1 MNTPTPWRL
10 GPEDIGTRG
19 SLRLMGPDGK
29 LIAMFEADRTPGDDL
44 TYQRSVREDRA
55 NLALALTAVN
65 AHDALLEAL
74 KACVADAILD
84 KLADAGR
91 WGYACTLDELEER
104 FPQAFE
110 HIAQARAAIKLAEGQ
125 P

>member
-1 MNTPTPWRL
+1 MNTHTPTPWRL

-91 WGYACTLDELEER
+91 
-104 FPQAFE
+104 
-110 HIAQARAAIKLAEGQ
+110 
-125 P
+125 

>member
-55 NLALALTAVN
+55 NLALALIAVN
-65 AHDALLEAL
+65 SHEHLLEAL
-74 KACVADAILD
+74 K
-84 KLADAGR
+84 
-91 WGYACTLDELEER
+91 TLLPYIGLR
-104 FPQAFE
+104 RQAE
-110 HIAQARAAIKLAEGQ
+110 INQARAAIKLAEGQ